1 MSISRRKF
9 LRTGTFVAMA
19 AVIPAAVLGQ
29 NRKERDGN
37 PFDQQVAQPDPLSFY
52 NKAAFTSYL
61 NSIFRVSTGY
71 SVVEV
76 ALIRVK
82 DLPAGGP
89 AAPAGSESF
98 SLLFVGGSK
107 QLEQGTYKM
116 DHPSL
121 GSFQM
126 FLVPSGADQ
135 YGAEAYVATINR
147 IGYSAALT
155 NAPTR
160 TTNTSGSNP
169 ETQTKPQTV
178 APTVPAATPTPV
190 PVPTLTPKPK
200 PAHKRKPSWKTDG
213 NVEDF
218 DGLGIDQ

>member
-9 LRTGTFVAMA
+9 LRSGTFVAIA
-19 AVIPAAVLGQ
+19 AVIPATVLAQ
-29 NRKERDGN
+29 SRKERDGN
-37 PFDQQVAQPDPLSFY
+37 PFDQQVAQPDPLSYY

-98 SLLFVGGSK
+98 SLLFAGGSK
-107 QLEQGTYKM
+107 EFEQGTYKIE
-116 DHPSL
+116 HSSL

-135 YGAEAYVATINR
+135 YGAQTYLATINR
-147 IGYSAALT
+147 IGYSPALMS
-155 NAPTR
+155 APTR
-160 TTNTSGSNP
+160 TTKAVGSNP
-169 ETQTKPQTV
+169 ETPTKPQTV
-178 APTVPAATPTPV
+178 APVPAATPIPI
-190 PVPTLTPKPK
+190 PTPKAK

-213 NVEDF
+213 DVEDF
-218 DGLGIDQ
+218 DGLVIDQ

>member
-9 LRTGTFVAMA
+9 LRSGTFVAIA
-19 AVIPAAVLGQ
+19 AVIPATVLAQ
-29 NRKERDGN
+29 SRKERDGN
-37 PFDQQVAQPDPLSFY
+37 PFDQQVAQPDPLSYY

-76 ALIRVK
+76 ALIRIK

-98 SLLFVGGSK
+98 SLLFAGGSK
-107 QLEQGTYKM
+107 EFDQGTYKIE
-116 DHPSL
+116 HPSL
-121 GSFQM
+121 GTFQM

-135 YGAEAYVATINR
+135 YGAQTYLATINR
-147 IGYSAALT
+147 IGYSPALM

-160 TTNTSGSNP
+160 TSKAAGSSQ
-169 ETQTKPQTV
+169 ETPTKPQTV
-178 APTVPAATPTPV
+178 TPAPAATP
-190 PVPTLTPKPK
+190 VPTSTPKAK
-200 PAHKRKPSWKTDG
+200 PAHKRKPSWKRDG
-213 NVEDF
+213 NDEDF
-218 DGLGIDQ
+218 DGLVIDQ